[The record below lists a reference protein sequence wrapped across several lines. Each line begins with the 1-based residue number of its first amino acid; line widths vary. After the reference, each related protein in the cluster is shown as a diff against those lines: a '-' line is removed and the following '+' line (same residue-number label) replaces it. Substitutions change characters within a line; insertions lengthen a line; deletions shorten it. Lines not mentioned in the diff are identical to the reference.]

1 MSVGRRCTTPPR
13 RFSAF
18 GPRQRIW
25 PTALMCP
32 FRICSFKATSLACG
46 RPSKG
51 LQQTGGKARVLKC
64 RLFRFY
70 FTSKTTIVAVL
81 PTRPA
86 NRFVRRR
93 TAKNAP
99 TSDPLD

>member
-1 MSVGRRCTTPPR
+1 
-13 RFSAF
+13 
-18 GPRQRIW
+18 
-25 PTALMCP
+25 
-32 FRICSFKATSLACG
+32 
-46 RPSKG
+46 
-51 LQQTGGKARVLKC
+51 
-64 RLFRFY
+64 
-70 FTSKTTIVAVL
+70 VL